1 MNITLEKIDNLRER
15 ANVSY
20 AEAKEALEKNE
31 GNMIDAI
38 IYLESE
44 NRTVYDRA
52 KREDAR
58 SRERERME
66 QRREKFQ
73 SGADDFTNGLKKMIK
88 TLNETR
94 VVMYNDARVI
104 FDVSMTITLLVA
116 AFMFPLAAG
125 IFIIGLFTNNKF
137 KIVRK
142 GKQDDKINSV
152 LDKAAKMSQ
161 TVAENLKE
169 KVKDFQ
175 ENNTEEHQEM

>member
-44 NRTVYDRA
+44 DKTVYDRA
-52 KREDAR
+52 KRAETFK
-58 SRERERME
+58 REKERAE
-66 QRREKFQ
+66 RRKEKFQ
-73 SGADDFTNGLKKMIK
+73 SNADDFTNGLKKMFD

-94 VVMYNDARVI
+94 VVMYNDSRVV
-104 FDVSMTITLLVA
+104 FDVSMTITLVA
-116 AFMFPLAAG
+116 SLFLFPFVMG
-125 IFIIGLFTNNKF
+125 VFIIGLFTDNKF
-137 KIVRK
+137 KIIRK
-142 GKQDDKINSV
+142 GKEDDKINSV
-152 LDKAAKMSQ
+152 LNKAAKVSKD
-161 TVAENLKE
+161 VANNLKE

-175 ENNTEEHQEM
+175 DNTTNENREI